1 MHKSVSIELRNLAD
15 SWPEM
20 QQFDILESQSD
31 IEYRVHDKWGRYSA
45 LIMFDWFLLNNKHQN
60 NVI

>member
-15 SWPEM
+15 GWPEM

-31 IEYRVHDKWGRYSA
+31 IEFRVHDKWGRYSA
-45 LIMFDWFLLNNKHQN
+45 LILFD
-60 NVI
+60 